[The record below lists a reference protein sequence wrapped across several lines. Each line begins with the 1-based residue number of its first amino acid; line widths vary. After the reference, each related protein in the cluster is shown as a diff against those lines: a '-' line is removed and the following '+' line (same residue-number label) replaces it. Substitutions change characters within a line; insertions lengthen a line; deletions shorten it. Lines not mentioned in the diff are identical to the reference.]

1 MTFAERLKI
10 TRKKCKLTQKEVAKA
25 LDITEGAYCSYEKGK
40 REPNLEK
47 LVKLAKLFDV
57 STDFLLNVNKYNKDV
72 ELNQIEKDLLTIFK
86 NLNDQGQKYILQ
98 TIDIAK
104 NSYLIENSTS
114 NQTKEDKESI
124 VDSNDEYITEVAAR
138 GNSELQVKIKK
149 SDVLADLKKPMS
161 TGFDD

>member
-57 STDFLLNVNKYNKDV
+57 STDFLLNVNKYNKDA

-86 NLNDQGQKYILQ
+86 NLNDQGQEYIMQ
-98 TIDIAK
+98 TIDMAK
-104 NSYLIENSTS
+104 DKYLIENSTS
-114 NQTKEDKESI
+114 NQAKKDKEDI
-124 VDSNDEYITEVAAR
+124 VDSNDEYITEVVAR
-138 GNSELQVKIKK
+138 GNSQLQVKLDKNA
-149 SDVLADLKKPMS
+149 VLKDLKKPMS
-161 TGFDD
+161 YED

>member
-57 STDFLLNVNKYNKDV
+57 STDFLLNVNKYNKDA

-86 NLNDQGQKYILQ
+86 NLNDQGQEYIMQ
-98 TIDIAK
+98 TIDMAK
-104 NSYLIENSTS
+104 DKYLIENSTS
-114 NQTKEDKESI
+114 NQAKKDKEDI
-124 VDSNDEYITEVAAR
+124 VDSNDEYITEVVAR
-138 GNSELQVKIKK
+138 GNSQLQVKLDKNA
-149 SDVLADLKKPMS
+149 VLKDLKKPMS
-161 TGFDD
+161 YND

>member
-72 ELNQIEKDLLTIFK
+72 ELNQIEKDLLTIFRG
-86 NLNDQGQKYILQ
+86 LNDQGQEYIMQ
-98 TIDIAK
+98 TIDMAK
-104 NSYLIENSTS
+104 
-114 NQTKEDKESI
+114 DK
-124 VDSNDEYITEVAAR
+124 Y
-138 GNSELQVKIKK
+138 KK
-149 SDVLADLKKPMS
+149 SDCASNLEEVN
-161 TGFDD
+161 

>member
-40 REPNLEK
+40 RETNLEK

-57 STDFLLNVNKYNKDV
+57 STDFLLNVNKYNKDA

-86 NLNDQGQKYILQ
+86 NLNDQGQEYIMQ
-98 TIDIAK
+98 TIDMAK
-104 NSYLIENSTS
+104 DKYLIENSTS
-114 NQTKEDKESI
+114 NQAKKDKEDI
-124 VDSNDEYITEVAAR
+124 VDSNDEYITEVVAR
-138 GNSELQVKIKK
+138 GNSQLQVKLDKNA
-149 SDVLADLKKPMS
+149 VLKDLKKPMS
-161 TGFDD
+161 YED